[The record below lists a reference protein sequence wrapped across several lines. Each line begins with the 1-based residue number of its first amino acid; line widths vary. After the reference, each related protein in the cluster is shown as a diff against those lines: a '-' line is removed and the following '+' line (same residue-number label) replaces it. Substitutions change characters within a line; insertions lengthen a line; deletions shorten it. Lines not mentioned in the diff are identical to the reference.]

1 MSLKSAA
8 EAAID
13 RNPMEQTEISTMNL
27 HIDHPRRIIASHRTR
42 VSANENH
49 SRNVSSPL
57 PVTNRHPCGN
67 LLSHATGSFG
77 EKRHP
82 AKSALHESSPTL
94 ARARSNAVTRRS
106 TKRVFA
112 AFNYM
117 DGRWPK
123 GAALVLEIR
132 RAVSQPGSKCRDRY
146 RGVLATQELELERQN
161 PGPQNGTGAD

>member
-1 MSLKSAA
+1 MKITRETWAA
-8 EAAID
+8 LY
-13 RNPMEQTEISTMNL
+13 RS
-27 HIDHPRRIIASHRTR
+27 RT
-42 VSANENH
+42 A
-49 SRNVSSPL
+49 
-57 PVTNRHPCGN
+57 HPCGN
-67 LLSHATGSFG
+67 LLSHGTGSFG

-106 TKRVFA
+106 TNRIFV

-132 RAVSQPGSKCRDRY
+132 RAVSQPGSTSA
-146 RGVLATQELELERQN
+146 ATGIAEFSPLRN
-161 PGPQNGTGAD
+161 